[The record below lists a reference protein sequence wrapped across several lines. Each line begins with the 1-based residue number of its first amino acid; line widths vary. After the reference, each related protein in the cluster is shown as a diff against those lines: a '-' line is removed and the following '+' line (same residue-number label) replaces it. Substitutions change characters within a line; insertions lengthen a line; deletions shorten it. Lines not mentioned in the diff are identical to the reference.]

1 MYFREARLIHAELPL
16 IAPFKTSYGELMSK
30 DFYIIELVN
39 ENGVCGYG
47 ELEAFPLPDYT
58 EETLDTAISIVR
70 QHLLPLLAQKE
81 IQAPEDIHQMFSWIQ
96 GNEMAKA
103 AVELAV
109 WDVFAKSEMCSLAKM
124 IGAEKDSIAVGVSVG
139 LQEDTEALVRLV
151 SQYVDAGYERVKLKI
166 APNKDIQFVEA
177 VRKKFPNLSLMADA
191 NSAYNREDF
200 FLLKELDHFHLEMIE
215 QPFGTKDFVDHAWLQ
230 EKLTTRICL
239 DENIRSLDD
248 VRQAHLL
255 GSCQAVNLKLA
266 RVGGMS
272 EALKI
277 AEYCSDNNL
286 LVWCGGMLEAGI
298 GRAHNIALAAR
309 AEFTFPGDISAS
321 NRYFNEDIISPAFT
335 LNQGKIT
342 VPTGRGIGVALD
354 LDVLQKYTKS
364 TEGILLNKG
373 WS

>member
-1 MYFREARLIHAELPL
+1 MYFQEARLIHAELPL
-16 IAPFKTSYGELMSK
+16 IAPFKTSYGELNSK

-39 ENGVCGYG
+39 EEGIRGYG

-58 EETLDTAISIVR
+58 EETLGTAISIIK
-70 QHLLPLLAQKE
+70 QHLLPILAQKE
-81 IQAPEDIHQMFSWIQ
+81 IRTPEEVNQMFSWIQ

-109 WDVFAKSEMCSLAKM
+109 WDAFAKNEKLSLAKM
-124 IGAEKDSIAVGVSVG
+124 IGAKKDSITVGVSIGV
-139 LQEDTEALVRLV
+139 QHSAEALVQLV
-151 SQYVDAGYERVKLKI
+151 SQYMDEGYERVKLKI
-166 APNKDIQFVEA
+166 APKKDIQFVKA
-177 VRKKFPNLSLMADA
+177 VREKFPNLSLMADA

-200 FLLKELDHFHLEMIE
+200 LLLKELDHFNLEMIE
-215 QPFGTKDFVDHAWLQ
+215 QPFGTKDFVEHAWLQ
-230 EKLTTRICL
+230 KKLKTRICL

-248 VRQAHLL
+248 LKQAHML

-277 AEYCSDNNL
+277 ARYCSDNNL

-321 NRYFNEDIISPAFT
+321 NRYFNEDIVSPAFV
-335 LNQGKIT
+335 LNQGKLT
-342 VPTGRGIGVALD
+342 VPTGQGVGVALD
-354 LDVLQKYTKS
+354 LDVLQKYAKS
-364 TEGILLNKG
+364 TERILLNKG

>member
-16 IAPFKTSYGELMSK
+16 ITPFKTSYGELKSK

-81 IQAPEDIHQMFSWIQ
+81 IHAPEDIHQMFSWIQ

-177 VRKKFPNLSLMADA
+177 VRKN
-191 NSAYNREDF
+191 
-200 FLLKELDHFHLEMIE
+200 FLI
-215 QPFGTKDFVDHAWLQ
+215 
-230 EKLTTRICL
+230 
-239 DENIRSLDD
+239 
-248 VRQAHLL
+248 
-255 GSCQAVNLKLA
+255 
-266 RVGGMS
+266 
-272 EALKI
+272 
-277 AEYCSDNNL
+277 
-286 LVWCGGMLEAGI
+286 
-298 GRAHNIALAAR
+298 
-309 AEFTFPGDISAS
+309 
-321 NRYFNEDIISPAFT
+321 
-335 LNQGKIT
+335 
-342 VPTGRGIGVALD
+342 
-354 LDVLQKYTKS
+354 
-364 TEGILLNKG
+364 
-373 WS
+373 